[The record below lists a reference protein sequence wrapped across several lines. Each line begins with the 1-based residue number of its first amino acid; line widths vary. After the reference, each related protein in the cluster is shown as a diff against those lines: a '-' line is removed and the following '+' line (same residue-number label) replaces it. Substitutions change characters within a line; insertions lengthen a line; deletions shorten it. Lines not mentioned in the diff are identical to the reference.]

1 MLVDNLMVKGTLKSI
16 RKSCEPEKSL
26 TSGRKKK
33 KKKKKVI
40 TLTTLV
46 GSKSHMRHLQV
57 C

>member
-1 MLVDNLMVKGTLKSI
+1 MLVENLMVKGTLKSI

-33 KKKKKVI
+33 KKKKVI